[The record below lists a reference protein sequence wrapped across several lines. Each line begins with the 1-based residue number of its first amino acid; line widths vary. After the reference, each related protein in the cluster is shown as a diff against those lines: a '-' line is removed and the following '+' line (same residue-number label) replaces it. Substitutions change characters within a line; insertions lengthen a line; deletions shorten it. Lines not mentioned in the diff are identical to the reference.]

1 MRLSSLSLAVILLCS
16 SVVFAQHHD
25 VGSTASP
32 APPNPAPTA
41 AASPS
46 HSSPT
51 AAPAPRPAQSHSN
64 NTSTA
69 GSSPASAPS
78 APVPSSGPES
88 RTAPSSGRVIS
99 DQKISGESR
108 IASAPRIGQNPP
120 EKPPEMKPG
129 PPNLHHRICDDVPCK
144 EKNHEW
150 RANPPRSDLRH
161 RVCPNGPCACPTGKV
176 ADDGRCIANPP
187 AAQPFDQCSPGEFWN
202 GASCAVSAAACSSID
217 GRAAALVAELRGLKA
232 QVQDECGQD
241 PAGQDSEDLKRRNS
255 GALQRYEMLLN
266 EATPMCRATLADLG
280 SLE

>member
-16 SVVFAQHHD
+16 SVVCAQQHE

-32 APPNPAPTA
+32 APPSPAPTA
-41 AASPS
+41 TPSRSPS
-46 HSSPT
+46 SLTP
-51 AAPAPRPAQSHSN
+51 APAPSPAPSRSN
-64 NTSTA
+64 NTPSA
-69 GSSPASAPS
+69 GSSHTSAPS
-78 APVPSSGPES
+78 APLPSSGPES
-88 RTAPSSGRVIS
+88 RIAPSSGRVIS
-99 DQKISGESR
+99 DQKISGESK

-129 PPNLHHRICDDVPCK
+129 PPYLHHRICDDGPCK

-161 RVCPNGPCACPTGKV
+161 RVCPNGPCACPSGKV

-187 AAQPFDQCSPGEFWN
+187 VVQPFDQCSPGEFWN
-202 GASCAVSAAACSSID
+202 GASCTTSAAECSAID
-217 GRAAALVAELRGLKA
+217 GRAAAMVTELRGLKA

-241 PAGQDSEDLKRRNS
+241 PPGQDCEDLKQRQS
-255 GALQRYEMLLN
+255 GALQRYEMLLT
-266 EATPMCRATLADLG
+266 EAAPTCRATLADPG